1 MYSVDKRANRSHNG
15 QHNGHPQILNYEES
29 RMDLKLKSQD
39 FLEMFELNLPD
50 VDTSRIEAATAEIL
64 EAVGEDPQRE
74 GLLKTPERVARAYEE
89 LLSGYRVDPSK
100 LINGAVFNVEYDD
113 MVIVR
118 DIEFYSLCEHH
129 MLPFIGRAHV
139 AYISSGKVIGLSK
152 IPRIV
157 DMFARRLQVQ
167 ERMTHQIAEFINEVL
182 EPQGVAVVLEGVHM
196 CSMMRGV
203 KKHDSSM
210 TTSAMLGTFRDDS
223 KTRAE
228 FLAHISRNSHQGGFG
243 L

>member
-1 MYSVDKRANRSHNG
+1 MTKKRNNG
-15 QHNGHPQILNYEES
+15 YPDDAITVKMKSEE
-29 RMDLKLKSQD
+29 
-39 FLEMFELNLPD
+39 FLRMFELDLAL
-50 VDTSRIEAATAEIL
+50 VDQDRIAAATLEIL

-74 GLLKTPERVARAYEE
+74 GLKRTPDRVARAYAE
-89 LLSGYRVDPSK
+89 LLSGYRVNPVK
-100 LINGAVFNVEYDD
+100 LINDAIFTVDYDD

-118 DIEFYSLCEHH
+118 DVEFYSLCEHH

-152 IPRIV
+152 IPRII

-167 ERMTHQIAEFINEVL
+167 ERMTHQIAGFIQEVL
-182 EPQGVAVVLEGVHM
+182 EPKGVAVVLEGVHM

-210 TTSAMLGTFRDDS
+210 TTSAMLGCFRDDPRS
-223 KTRAE
+223 RAE
-228 FLAHISRNSHQGGFG
+228 FMAHLDRPGANHPF
-243 L
+243 